1 MYAIKFCFIQKR
13 NLKISEPK
21 VFFMCSGRNQ
31 KVFEMLYEM
40 ISETGDEFVF
50 FEDLLRLLDTVVFGG
65 AKSEL
70 LLLDYDMHRKSLD
83 FVYNLL
89 ELTKLKIPVIM
100 IGGPEL
106 SADAQIGRWVSE
118 NELRY
123 DIQNLH
129 YLIPRFR
136 KIYSAENSDEL
147 KTLMIKSK
155 ENSGNFSDLK
165 LRDKPAR
172 NFMEAF
178 RKNTDMPPSIYNLLV
193 FLYKRHGKE
202 VSIDEILGH
211 LNETKQ
217 SGAFCR
223 ESAYSYIARLRKC
236 IKTSPFC
243 DIELMR
249 TRTGY
254 YKLFLR

>member
-1 MYAIKFCFIQKR
+1 
-13 NLKISEPK
+13 
-21 VFFMCSGRNQ
+21 MCSGRNQ

-40 ISETGDEFVF
+40 ISEAGDEFVF
-50 FEDLLRLLDTVVFGG
+50 YEDLLRLLDMVVFGG
-65 AKSEL
+65 AKSDM
-70 LLLDYDMHRKSLD
+70 LLLDYELHRKSVD

-89 ELTKLKIPVIM
+89 ESTKLKIPVIM
-100 IGGPEL
+100 IGGPEV
-106 SADAQIGRWVSE
+106 SSDVQIAKWVSE
-118 NELRY
+118 NEFRY

-129 YLIPRFR
+129 YLLPLFK
-136 KIYSAENSDEL
+136 KIYSAEKSDAL
-147 KTLMIKSK
+147 KKLISDSSK
-155 ENSGNFSDLK
+155 TSADFSELK
-165 LRDKPAR
+165 LREKPAR
-172 NFMEAF
+172 NLMETF
-178 RKNTDMPPSIYNLLV
+178 RKNTDMPPSIYNLLI

-211 LNETKQ
+211 LEQ
-217 SGAFCR
+217 SHESGKFCR